1 MRQMHQSS
9 RQCNASLI
17 EWVTDKGPQLYIYI
31 LQIYWDWIGNG
42 VLITEEAMIIS
53 NSHG

>member
-1 MRQMHQSS
+1 MAMVKVLLGCST
-9 RQCNASLI
+9 
-17 EWVTDKGPQLYIYI
+17 VDYI

-42 VLITEEAMIIS
+42 VLITEGAMIIS

>member
-1 MRQMHQSS
+1 MHATEEDLQAFA
-9 RQCNASLI
+9 QI
-17 EWVTDKGPQLYIYI
+17 EEIIYI

-42 VLITEEAMIIS
+42 VLITEGAMIIS

>member
-1 MRQMHQSS
+1 MPIPYPPCR
-9 RQCNASLI
+9 
-17 EWVTDKGPQLYIYI
+17 KGAFAYNRAEYSIIYIYI

-42 VLITEEAMIIS
+42 VLITEGAMIIS

>member
-1 MRQMHQSS
+1 MLDGVLLNLTFS
-9 RQCNASLI
+9 NKYLPGFI
-17 EWVTDKGPQLYIYI
+17 YIYI